1 VVQEI
6 AQMTRSKFL
15 LLSFAVTVFVT
26 ALALAAYR
34 FLVDGSVTA
43 SGTADKP
50 GRALVQAAINK
61 RIEESSQKS
70 LAAITNRSNE
80 FRTFVQE
87 RKAGAKPFSEEVVSI
102 YGKWRVLKSKL
113 PLTDSEGHK
122 KYIVDQF
129 DKHIFT
135 PQQLSDRVKT
145 IIEDSIRD
153 LDQEQ
158 NNLAVAIRKELLG
171 RPLMPGEIPVARE
184 ELTNAI
190 DRAVFTAQVDAAKG
204 ATGLVVAEVTAS
216 VASQVLTRLGV
227 SAGILSAGAAT
238 SWWTLGAGLAIGFAV
253 NELWDWIDDP
263 AGDIK
268 REIEG
273 SLDNLAMKGSDAI
286 REEMIKVVTSRR
298 MLWQGA
304 AEGMQ

>member
-1 VVQEI
+1 
-6 AQMTRSKFL
+6 MTRSKFL

-268 REIEG
+268 REVEG

-298 MLWQGA
+298 LLWQGA

>member
-1 VVQEI
+1 MPP
-6 AQMTRSKFL
+6 MTRSKFL
-15 LLSFAVTVFVT
+15 LLNFAVTVFVT
-26 ALALAAYR
+26 VLAIAAYR
-34 FLVDGSVTA
+34 FFFNGSDTA
-43 SGTADKP
+43 TGVAD
-50 GRALVQAAINK
+50 RASRAKVQASID
-61 RIEESSQKS
+61 RHIEDSAKKS
-70 LAAITNRSNE
+70 VAAITKRSNE

-113 PLTDSEGHK
+113 PFTDSQGHK

-135 PQQLSDRVKT
+135 PQQLSDRVKS
-145 IIEDSIRD
+145 IIEDSVRD

-184 ELTNAI
+184 ELTKAI
-190 DRAVFTAQVDAAKG
+190 DRAVSTAQVDAAKG
-204 ATGLVVAEVTAS
+204 ATGLVVAEVTEN
-216 VASQVLTRLGV
+216 VATQVLTRLGV

-263 AGDIK
+263 AGDIQ
-268 REIEG
+268 REVEG
-273 SLDNLAMKGSDAI
+273 SLDNLAVKGADAI

>member
-1 VVQEI
+1 MPP
-6 AQMTRSKFL
+6 MTKSKFL
-15 LLSFAVTVFVT
+15 LLNFAVTVFVT
-26 ALALAAYR
+26 VLAIAAYR
-34 FLVDGSVTA
+34 FFFDGSVTA
-43 SGTADKP
+43 TGVTDRTS
-50 GRALVQAAINK
+50 RAQVQATID
-61 RIEESSQKS
+61 RHIEDSSKKS
-70 LAAITNRSNE
+70 VAAITKRSNE

-102 YGKWRVLKSKL
+102 HGKWRVLKSKL
-113 PLTDSEGHK
+113 PFTDSQGHK
-122 KYIVDQF
+122 KYIVDKF

-145 IIEDSIRD
+145 IIEDSVRD

-184 ELTNAI
+184 ELTKAI
-190 DRAVFTAQVDAAKG
+190 DRAVSTAQIDAAKG

-238 SWWTLGAGLAIGFAV
+238 S
-253 NELWDWIDDP
+253 
-263 AGDIK
+263 
-268 REIEG
+268 
-273 SLDNLAMKGSDAI
+273 
-286 REEMIKVVTSRR
+286 
-298 MLWQGA
+298 
-304 AEGMQ
+304 

>member
-1 VVQEI
+1 
-6 AQMTRSKFL
+6 MTRSKFL